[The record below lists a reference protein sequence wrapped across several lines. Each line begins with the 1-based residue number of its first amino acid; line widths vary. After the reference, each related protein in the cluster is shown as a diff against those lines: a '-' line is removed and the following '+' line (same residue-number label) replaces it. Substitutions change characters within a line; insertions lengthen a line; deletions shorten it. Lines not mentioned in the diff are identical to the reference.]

1 MDVQLNRALNSSGQ
15 TVIVKCQPTS
25 CGFESEM
32 TFTFHLFSNFW
43 AWGNVLTTTLEKH
56 DKIRYPGSVMLNFT
70 IERNSLSKKLH
81 FGLRQTKLRG
91 AYLDL
96 FPSSIMLQIS
106 EKFCTASLD
115 KYSKYGPRRGCSRTY
130 NKQQEQ

>member
-1 MDVQLNRALNSSGQ
+1 M
-15 TVIVKCQPTS
+15 VIVKCQPTS

-32 TFTFHLFSNFW
+32 TFTFRLFLIFR
-43 AWGNVLTTTLEKH
+43 AWDNVLTTTLEKH
-56 DKIRYPGSVMLNFT
+56 DKIRYQGSVMLNFT

-96 FPSSIMLQIS
+96 FPSSIMLLIS
-106 EKFCTASLD
+106 EKFWTASLD
-115 KYSKYGPRRGCSRTY
+115 KSSTYGPRRGCSRTY
-130 NKQQEQ
+130 NKQQKQ

>member
-1 MDVQLNRALNSSGQ
+1 MDVKLNRALDSPGQ

-32 TFTFHLFSNFW
+32 TFTCHL
-43 AWGNVLTTTLEKH
+43 AWDNVLTTTLENH
-56 DKIRYPGSVMLNFT
+56 DKIKYQGSVMLSFT

-96 FPSSIMLQIS
+96 FPSSIMLLIS
-106 EKFCTASLD
+106 EKF
-115 KYSKYGPRRGCSRTY
+115 
-130 NKQQEQ
+130 